1 MQEYVD
7 FDDIPVSQNNQIS
20 ASIPARPLSKEE
32 RESIELKELM
42 DRVKSTKFSMS
53 HKVELPDPALV
64 FYQDGKEMILATKGM
79 MGVFTG
85 AHKSGKSFVLSSIIS
100 SHLSG
105 GAEILN
111 FSLNL
116 PRKLIWIDTE
126 QSNYFFHKTQQR
138 IYHMAGLNEDVERY
152 EAYHL
157 RKFSAKQRLLAIKQI
172 INENE
177 NVLDGLIIDGIVDLM
192 TDYND
197 LGESRNYMDELMAW
211 TEEKGIL
218 LLGVLHVNKGD
229 GKLRGHLGTE
239 VQNKFDFG
247 IKVVQPKRNIY
258 LIENT
263 FGRFPT
269 FANFEFSRRENDE
282 GSFGKPE
289 YLSGKEKQSLI
300 I

>member
-1 MQEYVD
+1 MD
-7 FDDIPVSQNNQIS
+7 KNLDWDDIPGQTQTTTQS
-20 ASIPARPLSKEE
+20 PAVKPLTKEE
-32 RESIELKELM
+32 VELRDLM
-42 DRVKSTKFSMS
+42 ERVKSTKFSMKQ
-53 HKVELPDPALV
+53 KVELPEPALV
-64 FYQDGKEMILATKGM
+64 FYQDGREMTLATKGM

-85 AHKSGKSFVLSSIIS
+85 AHKSGKSFVLASIIS

-105 GAEILN
+105 GTEVLN
-111 FSLNL
+111 FSLKL

-126 QSNYFFHKTQQR
+126 QSNYFFHMTQQR
-138 IYHMAGLNEDVERY
+138 IYHMAGLNDDVDRY

-157 RKFSAKQRLLAIKQI
+157 RKFSAKQRFLAIKSI

-197 LGESRNYMDELMAW
+197 LAESRLYMDELMAW
-211 TEEKGIL
+211 TEDRGIL

-247 IKVVQPKRNIY
+247 IKVIQPKRNTY

-282 GSFGKPE
+282 GGFGQPE
-289 YLSGKEKQSLI
+289 YLSGRVKQSLI